1 MEPIRTI
8 ISRRPTPALAVAVVA
23 LFMALGGASYA
34 AVVTTPTLPSFTSH
48 GVASVPASGNTGT
61 VLPITGANTSGL
73 ANHGMTVSGTS
84 VVVPKDGIYSLTLN
98 GNCNAG
104 ATDTSLMVR
113 EGNGLLGNP
122 VDLWVGLNGNG
133 MLSGANTVH
142 LKAGTRLNMVAAH
155 GGSTATC
162 GATLGATLV
171 SAD

>member
-1 MEPIRTI
+1 MHQLIRH
-8 ISRRPTPALAVAVVA
+8 RPTPALVVALVA
-23 LFMALGGASYA
+23 LFMALGGVSYA

-48 GVASVPASGNTGT
+48 GVAFVPATSGNTGT
-61 VLPITGANTSGL
+61 VLPIAGANTSGL

-84 VVVPKDGIYSLTLN
+84 VIVPNSGIYNLTLS
-98 GNCNAG
+98 GNCNGG
-104 ATDTSLMVR
+104 ATDSELMIR
-113 EGNGLLGNP
+113 EGNGLFGNP

-142 LKAGTRLNMVAAH
+142 LAAGTRLNMVAAH
-155 GGSTATC
+155 GGIGANC

>member
-1 MEPIRTI
+1 
-8 ISRRPTPALAVAVVA
+8 
-23 LFMALGGASYA
+23 MALGGASYA

-48 GVASVPASGNTGT
+48 GVAFVQPSGNTGA

-84 VVVPKDGIYSLTLN
+84 VLVPKDGIYNLTLN

-104 ATDTSLMVR
+104 ATNTALMIR
-113 EGNGLLGNP
+113 EGNGFFGNP
-122 VDLWVGLNGNG
+122 IDLWVGLNGNG

-142 LKAGTRLNMVAAH
+142 LKAGTRLNMVAVH
-155 GGSTATC
+155 GGTAQNC
-162 GATLGATLV
+162 GATMGATLV

>member
-1 MEPIRTI
+1 MRTLI
-8 ISRRPTPALAVAVVA
+8 ARRPTPAFVIALVA

-48 GVASVPASGNTGT
+48 GVAFVQPSGNTGA

-84 VVVPKDGIYSLTLN
+84 VLVPKDGIYDLTLN

-104 ATDTSLMVR
+104 ASNTSLMIR
-113 EGNGLLGNP
+113 EGNGLFGNP
-122 VDLWVGLNGNG
+122 IDLWVGLNGNG
-133 MLSGANTVH
+133 MLSGANTIH

-155 GGSTATC
+155 GGVAVNC
-162 GATLGATLV
+162 GATMGVTLV

>member
-1 MEPIRTI
+1 MEPIRRLT
-8 ISRRPTPALAVAVVA
+8 SRRPTPALIVALVA

-48 GVASVPASGNTGT
+48 GVAFVPASGNTGT
-61 VLPITGANTSGL
+61 VLPIAGANTSGL

-84 VVVPKDGIYSLTLN
+84 VIVPKDGIYSLTLN
-98 GNCNAG
+98 GNCNGG
-104 ATDTSLMVR
+104 ATDSSLMVR

-155 GGSTATC
+155 GGSAVNC
-162 GATLGATLV
+162 GATLGVTLV

>member
-1 MEPIRTI
+1 MRKLIA
-8 ISRRPTPALAVAVVA
+8 RRPTPAFVVALVA

-48 GVASVPASGNTGT
+48 GVAFVPASGNTGT

-73 ANHGMTVSGTS
+73 ANHGMAVSGTS
-84 VVVPKDGIYSLTLN
+84 VIVPTSGIYDLTLA
-98 GNCNAG
+98 GNCNGG
-104 ATDTSLMVR
+104 ATNTALMIR
-113 EGNGLLGNP
+113 EGNGLFGNP
-122 VDLWVGLNGNG
+122 VDLWLGLNGNG

-142 LKAGTRLNMVAAH
+142 LTAGTRLNMAAVH
-155 GGSTATC
+155 GGVDVNC